1 MLLRFKKLIPTS
13 KQAEDLYS
21 HLRERRHAI
30 SHDKMPTYVA
40 HLEFLN
46 SHPYREWLIIELKR
60 EYFGNVYLQYDNSVA
75 LHTVTELTDSQLLY
89 IIKFINL
96 NFEPMKAIPSVR
108 AGNFFVNVPATD
120 YKLQKKL
127 LRLGLIE
134 LQRAYS
140 LQLNSNGE
148 PDV

>member
-1 MLLRFKKLIPTS
+1 
-13 KQAEDLYS
+13 
-21 HLRERRHAI
+21 
-30 SHDKMPTYVA
+30 
-40 HLEFLN
+40 
-46 SHPYREWLIIELKR
+46 
-60 EYFGNVYLQYDNSVA
+60 
-75 LHTVTELTDSQLLY
+75 
-89 IIKFINL
+89 
-96 NFEPMKAIPSVR
+96 MKAIPSVR